1 MGPGRFARESAWGW
15 RPSPQ
20 PWSASRPKP
29 PRGGR
34 GGVWVVLVGLLTGC
48 AGPGGVASRAADP
61 ALAVARAALA
71 AGNPG
76 IAAHAA
82 QDALARAPGDPAA
95 LTIAGEALG
104 ALGHPAQAAARLRQ
118 AVARDPKGRD
128 PKGRYPGALGAR
140 MALGR
145 LELHAEPEAAAAQFR
160 AVLAADPANADAAN
174 DLGISRDLR
183 GRHRAA
189 QAAYRVALAAR
200 PELRAAQVNLALSL
214 ALSGEGA
221 RAVALL
227 RPLAGPEAMPR
238 VRQDLAAATAM
249 AGHPGAAAAL
259 LADAMPPDQARDAA
273 AAYAALGDAPGARAV
288 SRPPGG

>member
-1 MGPGRFARESAWGW
+1 MGRWRFRRGSAWGW
-15 RPSPQ
+15 PPSPQ
-20 PWSASRPKP
+20 PSP
-29 PRGGR
+29 PQGGR
-34 GGVWVVLVGLLTGC
+34 GGVAVVLVGLLAGC
-48 AGPGGVASRAADP
+48 AGPGGVTSRAADP

-82 QDALARAPGDPAA
+82 QDALSRAPGDPAA
-95 LTIAGEALG
+95 LTIAGEALA
-104 ALGHPAQAAARLRQ
+104 ALGHPAQAAAWLRQ
-118 AVARDPKGRD
+118 AVARD

-145 LELHAEPEAAAAQFR
+145 LELHAEPAAAAAQFR

-227 RPLAGPEAMPR
+227 RPLAGPSATPR

-259 LADAMPPDQARDAA
+259 LAAAMPPDQARDAA
-273 AAYAALGDAPGARAV
+273 AAYAALGARAV

>member
-1 MGPGRFARESAWGW
+1 MGPGRFARGSARGW
-15 RPSPQ
+15 LASAQ
-20 PWSASRPKP
+20 PWSASRPRP
-29 PRGGR
+29 HQGGR
-34 GGVWVVLVGLLTGC
+34 GGVATSVAGGVAVLVAGLLAGC
-48 AGPGGVASRAADP
+48 AGPGDVASRAVDP

-82 QDALARAPGDPAA
+82 QDALVRAPGDPAA
-95 LTIAGEALG
+95 LTIAGEALV

-118 AVARDPKGRD
+118 AIARDPEGRD
-128 PKGRYPGALGAR
+128 RRALDAR

-145 LELHAEPEAAAAQFR
+145 LELHAEPQAAAAQFR
-160 AVLAADPANADAAN
+160 AVLAADPRDADAAN

-183 GRHRAA
+183 GKHRAA

-227 RPLAGPEAMPR
+227 RPLAGPEATPR

-259 LADAMPPDQARDAA
+259 LADALPPDQARDAA
-273 AAYAALGDAPGARAV
+273 AAYAALGAPAPA
-288 SRPPGG
+288 RPPGG